1 MSGQL
6 IGHRYRVLRK
16 IGEGG
21 MAVVHL
27 AVDEKLGRD
36 VAIKILR
43 ERYENHDEIRIR
55 FQHEARAISSFDH
68 PNILKVYD
76 FSGEESRQ
84 LWIVTELIHGRNLAQ
99 ILETTPSGWLHP
111 VIAASIVREIC
122 RALSSAHEHGIIH
135 RDVKPENVMITHHGT
150 VKLMDFGIAKIQ
162 RITSMT
168 QTGMFMGSPSYMS
181 PEQVRGRDV
190 DPRSDIYS
198 LGVLFYELITGKLPF
213 TGSSTADI
221 AMRILNGDFAH
232 PRFIMAGVPDS
243 IDQCIVQCMSLQ
255 PENRPQS
262 IEAVGEILDNL
273 LESFGMDSSLKE
285 LERCFKDPKAYG
297 DRLARIL
304 RVSEA
309 KQEATVLIQNPQANP
324 VAKWNAEA
332 IKSPI
337 PRPDIS
343 GEQLSSGSQRRD
355 HLLPPRAVPHFT
367 KRQLTAEAISA
378 HLPERRHQ
386 QRATEPTRLASGSK
400 FGQYSNKAMTAPVA
414 TPRQEPIRHVQKI
427 TPHPNTQMLRHQ
439 VPQFRRD
446 IRPASRIVPAT
457 PKRAPRNV
465 GYYAQDTHYPNRG
478 SGAFSKLVIAILLLS
493 SAAII
498 WMGNNRN
505 TATKFRQTIAAT
517 TKQKKNK
524 IERKGPEIL
533 PVVEKSPGIAQ
544 APTMQTEL
552 ADKEAV
558 VTKSNINNDPLPK
571 FAQKQRAAKD
581 SMTNTNKKRLTATNQ
596 NFEAYKDS
604 KARSSTQDS
613 PVKPLLESK
622 PKSNKL
628 EQTGRP
634 IATIT
639 TNGKSSL
646 TIPAAKIST
655 STQEIDNA
663 LEDPVVS
670 AAPKSVNKS
679 NDSTMTP
686 APDVKKQAQKVQICV
701 SSTPAA
707 ELFINGRRQGTT
719 NDGGSS
725 SHWIELENG
734 NHKIELRRAGFAA
747 RKETIVVST
756 DLKQRFGP
764 YALTRADITEAKR
777 GVYKLTIS
785 TNLPPVDVSII
796 NIESNAKQTINLTQ
810 PSKTISLDK
819 GIYEV
824 TMSRKG
830 DVRKRK
836 LDFSGSTQQLT
847 FSVEFKEPGQQE

>member
-122 RALSSAHEHGIIH
+122 RALASAHEHGVIH

-232 PRFIMAGVPDS
+232 PRFIMAGIPDS
-243 IDQCIVQCMSLQ
+243 IDRCIVQCMSLQ
-255 PENRPQS
+255 PENRPQT
-262 IEAVGEILDNL
+262 IEAVGEAIDNL
-273 LESFGMDSSLKE
+273 LESLGMDSSLKE

-309 KQEATVLIQNPQANP
+309 KQEATVLIHNPQANP

-343 GEQLSSGSQRRD
+343 GEHLASGSQRRD

-386 QRATEPTRLASGSK
+386 QRAAEPTRLASGSK
-400 FGQYSNKAMTAPVA
+400 FGQYSNKVAVPHTAAPKQDVV
-414 TPRQEPIRHVQKI
+414 RQVQKI
-427 TPHPNTQMLRHQ
+427 SPHPNQQVLRNN
-439 VPQFRRD
+439 VPQIRRD
-446 IRPASRIVPAT
+446 IRPASRIIPAT
-457 PKRAPRNV
+457 PKRAPRHV
-465 GYYAQDTHYPNRG
+465 APYAQDTYYPNRG
-478 SGAFSKLVIAILLLS
+478 SGVFSKFVIAILLLS
-493 SAAII
+493 SAAIV
-498 WMGNNRN
+498 WMGNNRSS
-505 TATKFRQTIAAT
+505 AIKARQTIASSS
-517 TKQKKNK
+517 KPKKTK
-524 IERKGPEIL
+524 IEPKAPVTPPASNKLPEDL
-533 PVVEKSPGIAQ
+533 QTGDKTTPRNEKDMVA
-544 APTMQTEL
+544 
-552 ADKEAV
+552 
-558 VTKSNINNDPLPK
+558 TKANVRSEPLPK
-571 FAQKQRAAKD
+571 FAQKQGLNKD
-581 SMTNTNKKRLTATNQ
+581 STTTPNEKRLATGNVSIDL
-596 NFEAYKDS
+596 NKD
-604 KARSSTQDS
+604 ARTRPSVQDS
-613 PVKPLLESK
+613 LPKPTLE
-622 PKSNKL
+622 PKAKSTKT

-634 IATIT
+634 IATVT
-639 TNGKSSL
+639 
-646 TIPAAKIST
+646 PALKQTPQIQPAKISSSPQDVENSISEPT
-655 STQEIDNA
+655 VTDSQK
-663 LEDPVVS
+663 P
-670 AAPKSVNKS
+670 VNKGPNS
-679 NDSTMTP
+679 KTSQAAEP
-686 APDVKKQAQKVQICV
+686 KKQVKKVQISV

-707 ELFINGRRQGTT
+707 ELYIDGRRQGTT

-725 SHWIELENG
+725 SHWIELDSG
-734 NHKIELRRAGFAA
+734 VRRIELRRAGFSAH
-747 RKETIVVST
+747 KEIILVST

-764 YALTRADITEAKR
+764 YELHRTDAATSQR
-777 GVYKLTIS
+777 GSYKLTLS
-785 TNLPPVDVSII
+785 TNLPPVEVSII
-796 NIESNAKQTINLTQ
+796 NIETNAKQTINLTQ
-810 PSKTISLDK
+810 PTKTINLEK

-824 TMSRKG
+824 TMNRNG
-830 DVRKRK
+830 DTRKRR
-836 LDFSGSTQQLT
+836 LEFSGSTQQLT
-847 FSVEFKEPGQQE
+847 FSVEFKDQSQQN